1 MGGRRRRPA
10 CGASGGGRDWQA
22 ALTSKACRRRQ
33 SASQWHGRR
42 AGAWPKRASSVRWQ
56 CLAVR
61 CAGIVRGER
70 FQGLAHA
77 ACDLRRPAGGLAVEQ
92 GAHAGAFGQ
101 ALDLGPPAA
110 DDGGGDPGLV
120 RRRGIGGGARNAN
133 GDQVLGA
140 AQGGEAV
147 AGLVALRLGGAL
159 PGVIVRGL
167 FRGRFS
173 GRFGIYSAPFFPP
186 FDATFGANS
195 TKFSAGYNERYR
207 GTGGGGESLRH
218 CRRRAACLWCL
229 RFTESTRS
237 SAG

>member
-1 MGGRRRRPA
+1 MV
-10 CGASGGGRDWQA
+10 D
-22 ALTSKACRRRQ
+22 
-33 SASQWHGRR
+33 R
-42 AGAWPKRASSVRWQ
+42 AGALAEAGLKRAVAMLGGEVR
-56 CLAVR
+56 
-61 CAGIVRGER
+61 GIVRGER

-92 GAHAGAFGQ
+92 GAHAGAFRQ

-140 AQGGEAV
+140 AQGGERV

-159 PGVIVRGL
+159 PGVIVREL
-167 FRGRFS
+167 FRGRFF

-195 TKFSAGYNERYR
+195 TKFSAGYNER
-207 GTGGGGESLRH
+207 
-218 CRRRAACLWCL
+218 
-229 RFTESTRS
+229 
-237 SAG
+237 